1 VSEIPGAGNNLI
13 NVKKGIYALLKN
25 FKADLHIHSCLSP
38 CSDWDMS
45 PKKIVQ
51 KSLEQRLDLIAICD
65 HNTAENAAAALREGA
80 RQGIA
85 VLPGMEICSKEE
97 VHLVTLFKKIEN
109 TLEMQAYVYAHL
121 PGKNQPEVFGHQV
134 VADEHDQVLGENPRL
149 LIGATQLGLNDIVEK
164 THRLNGICIGSHVD
178 RPSYSLIGQ
187 LGFIPEDL
195 QLDAVEISY
204 RMSLEKALT
213 EIPGIAGYPCVTS
226 SDAHFLHDI
235 GKAWTEFSLAAPTL
249 EEVRM
254 ALAGKDGRRILKDA

>member
-1 VSEIPGAGNNLI
+1 MLN
-13 NVKKGIYALLKN
+13 N

-51 KSLEQRLDLIAICD
+51 KSLEKHLDLIAICD
-65 HNTAENAAAALREGA
+65 HNTAENAAATLREGT

-97 VHLVTLFKKIEN
+97 VHLVALFNNIEDTLK
-109 TLEMQAYVYAHL
+109 MQEYVYAHL

-149 LIGATQLGLNDIVEK
+149 LIGATQLSLLDIVEK
-164 THRLNGICIGSHVD
+164 AHHLGGICISAHVD

-195 QLDAVEISY
+195 HLDAVEVSY
-204 RMSLEKALT
+204 RVPLEKALT
-213 EIPGIAGYPCVTS
+213 EVVGISNYPCVTS

-235 GKAWTEFSLAAPTL
+235 GKVWTEFVLAAPSL
-249 EEVRM
+249 EEIRL
-254 ALAGKDGRRILKDA
+254 ALAGVNGRRILNNT

>member
-1 VSEIPGAGNNLI
+1 
-13 NVKKGIYALLKN
+13 
-25 FKADLHIHSCLSP
+25 
-38 CSDWDMS
+38 MS

-51 KSLEQRLDLIAICD
+51 KSLEKHLDLIAICD
-65 HNTAENAAAALREGA
+65 HNTAENAAATLREGT

-97 VHLVTLFKKIEN
+97 VHLVALFNNIEDTLK
-109 TLEMQAYVYAHL
+109 MQEYVYAHL

-149 LIGATQLGLNDIVEK
+149 LIGATQLSLLDIVEK
-164 THRLNGICIGSHVD
+164 AHHLGGICISAHVD

-195 QLDAVEISY
+195 HLDAVEVSY
-204 RMSLEKALT
+204 RVPLEKALT
-213 EIPGIAGYPCVTS
+213 EVVGISNYPCVTS

-235 GKAWTEFSLAAPTL
+235 GKVWTKFVLAAPSL
-249 EEVRM
+249 EEIRL
-254 ALAGKDGRRILKDA
+254 ALAGVNGRRIVN